1 MAWMFIHRVAWRHR
15 LICSLFERQCSCS
28 LCPVEVMANFTL
40 QTWSKSEKREIT
52 RYSTNLRVEH
62 PTRRWPRLL
71 GIWQA
76 HSSLIAQFSSF
87 VLRPHYDLVDIA
99 FNTIT
104 TYNKCPINTGFTPLP
119 NTMHFSA
126 FQTAISCVRLRSAS
140 HAWSHSL
147 LRRNICIF
155 AGKMYF
161 KSSGNTVA
169 QKFSSVLSFE
179 SEGLLL
185 TQETLD

>member
-1 MAWMFIHRVAWRHR
+1 MSWFAHCLKDNIVVVFAQWKLWLISPCGLEVRVRR
-15 LICSLFERQCSCS
+15 
-28 LCPVEVMANFTL
+28 
-40 QTWSKSEKREIT
+40 EKLPDT
-52 RYSTNLRVEH
+52 PPTLRVKH
-62 PTRRWPRLL
+62 PTRKWLWLL

-76 HSSLIAQFSSF
+76 HSSLIAQFPSF
-87 VLRPHYDLVDIA
+87 VLRPHYDLIDTV

-104 TYNKCPINTGFTPLP
+104 TCNKCPINTGFNPLLS
-119 NTMHFSA
+119 TMHFSA

-147 LRRNICIF
+147 LRRNISIF
-155 AGKMYF
+155 AGKMCF